1 MTVIKAIGVLSVAKI
16 SGSIGALVGLVIAIP
31 VALVVYF
38 TGSTW
43 QLGAAG
49 WVALVA
55 LPLLYGAAGFVGGAL
70 YAWLYNVVSGWVGG
84 IEVDLVAEARGA
96 RDGLPADG
104 V

>member
-16 SGSIGALVGLVIAIP
+16 SGVIGALVGLVFGIPFAVAI
-31 VALVVYF
+31 YF

-43 QLGAAG
+43 QVVAA
-49 WVALVA
+49 VA

-84 IEVDLVAEARGA
+84 IEVDLVAE
-96 RDGLPADG
+96 
-104 V
+104 